1 MKKKPKIVIPTP
13 EEDDIINAGIADD
26 PDTFELDA
34 EWFANAIKTEEMLA
48 QHPELIEVIPL
59 SKGSTGTATGEPVI
73 ARIEADIA
81 DHFRTI
87 QDVKRS
93 PMKYSYIVVG
103 GGSAGC
109 VMAARLSEDPDV
121 TVLLLEAGPD
131 YPDFDHLPDD
141 LKLGNNVWLSAYGPH
156 NWGYEAR
163 ITAEQPNL
171 TIPRGKATGGSSAVN
186 GQVLLRGIPE
196 DYDGWA
202 ERGNEE
208 WGFTSCL
215 PYFNKME
222 TDLDFGGGDFHGN
235 DGPVPVRR
243 YPRAEW
249 MPHAVAF
256 EQACVAEGYPIDE
269 DQNHPE
275 STGVSPRA
283 RNTIDGFRMSNA
295 LNYLDTAR
303 HRLNLTIRG
312 SVTAHRVLFQGK
324 RAVGVE
330 AESGGE
336 MFTVDGDQI
345 IVCSGSVASPQL
357 LMLSGVGPADQ
368 LRSFGIEVVH
378 DSPGVGKNL
387 RDHPSAAV
395 LYRAA
400 GDRPDVQA
408 PMTQV
413 GLRYTATGSSL
424 RNDMQLQ
431 PMLMTSEHRPAQV
444 DIDDDSNYVG
454 MNASLQ
460 LAMGQG
466 ELTLQSTD
474 PHVQPFLNYNY
485 YQEEEDLRRMRDG
498 IRLAVRVAEQPMYQ
512 GVLEDRV
519 TPTDADLAS
528 DEALNDWLRRNSGT
542 SHHISGT
549 CKMGPDSDPM
559 TVVDQYL
566 KVKGVDGLRVAD
578 ASVMPDCIRAN
589 TNATTIMIAERLSD
603 FIKDGR

>member
-1 MKKKPKIVIPTP
+1 MKKKPKIIIPTP
-13 EEDDIINAGIADD
+13 EEDDIINVGIADD

-34 EWFANAIKTEEMLA
+34 EWFANAITTEEMLA
-48 QHPELIEVIPL
+48 QHPELIGVIPL
-59 SKGSTGTATGEPVI
+59 SKGGAGTATSEPVI
-73 ARIEADIA
+73 VRIEADIA
-81 DHFRTI
+81 DHSRTI

-93 PMKYSYIVVG
+93 PMKYHYIVVG

-109 VMAARLSEDPDV
+109 VMAARLSEDPNV

-196 DYDGWA
+196 DYDRWA

-235 DGPVPVRR
+235 DGPVPIRR
-243 YPRAEW
+243 YPRTEW

-256 EQACVAEGYPIDE
+256 EQACVAEGYPVDE

-368 LRSFGIEVVH
+368 LRSFGIEVVR

-444 DIDDDSNYVG
+444 AIDDDSNYVG

-474 PHVQPFLNYNY
+474 PNVQPFLNYNY

-498 IRLAVRVAEQPMYQ
+498 VRLAVRVAEQPMYQ

-528 DEALNDWLRRNSGT
+528 DEALNEWLRRNSGT

-603 FIKDGR
+603 FIKSGK

>member
-1 MKKKPKIVIPTP
+1 
-13 EEDDIINAGIADD
+13 
-26 PDTFELDA
+26 
-34 EWFANAIKTEEMLA
+34 
-48 QHPELIEVIPL
+48 
-59 SKGSTGTATGEPVI
+59 
-73 ARIEADIA
+73 
-81 DHFRTI
+81 
-87 QDVKRS
+87 
-93 PMKYSYIVVG
+93 MKYNYIIVG

-109 VMAARLSEDPDV
+109 VMASRLSEDPEV

-131 YPDFDHLPDD
+131 YPVFETLPDD

-156 NWGYEAR
+156 SWAYRGHMTSDLPDLE
-163 ITAEQPNL
+163 
-171 TIPRGKATGGSSAVN
+171 IPRGRATGGSSAIN

-196 DYDGWA
+196 DYDRWA
-202 ERGNEE
+202 EWGNDE
-208 WGFTSCL
+208 WGFTQCL

-222 TDLDFGGGDFHGN
+222 TDLDFGGGDIHGN

-243 YPRAEW
+243 YPRTEW
-249 MPHAVAF
+249 LPHAVAF
-256 EQACVAEGYPIDE
+256 EQACVAEGYPVHE
-269 DQNHPE
+269 DQNDPE

-283 RNTIDGFRMSNA
+283 RNTIDGVRMSNA
-295 LNYLDTAR
+295 LNYLDIAR

-312 SVTAHRVLFQGK
+312 SVTAHRVLFQGGSTGSP
-324 RAVGVE
+324 RAVGVQ

-336 MFTVDGDQI
+336 MFTVEGDQI
-345 IVCSGSVASPQL
+345 IVCSGAVASPQL
-357 LMLSGVGPADQ
+357 LMLSGVGPADH
-368 LRSFGIEVVH
+368 LGSFGIEVVH
-378 DSPGVGKNL
+378 NSPGVGKNL

-395 LYRAA
+395 LYRAT
-400 GDRPDVQA
+400 GERPDVQA

-413 GLRYTATGSSL
+413 GMRYTATDSSL

-444 DIDDDSNYVG
+444 EIDDDSNYIG

-474 PHVQPFLNYNY
+474 PHVQPFINYNY

-498 IRLAVRVAEQPMYQ
+498 IRLGVRVAEQSMYQ
-512 GVLEDRV
+512 GILEDRV
-519 TPTDADLAS
+519 TPTDEELAT
-528 DEALNDWLRRNSGT
+528 DEALNGWLRRNTGT

-566 KVKGVDGLRVAD
+566 KVKGVEGLRVAD

-589 TNATTIMIAERLSD
+589 TNATTIMIAEKLCD
-603 FIKDGR
+603 FIKAGK

>member
-26 PDTFELDA
+26 PDAFELDA
-34 EWFANAIKTEEMLA
+34 EWFANAITTEEMLA

-59 SKGSTGTATGEPVI
+59 SKGSIGTATGEPVI

-460 LAMGQG
+460 LAMGRG

-498 IRLAVRVAEQPMYQ
+498 VRLGVRVAEQPMYQ

-528 DEALNDWLRRNSGT
+528 DDALNDWLRRNSGT

-559 TVVDQYL
+559 TVVDQFL

-603 FIKDGR
+603 FIKDGK

>member
-1 MKKKPKIVIPTP
+1 
-13 EEDDIINAGIADD
+13 
-26 PDTFELDA
+26 
-34 EWFANAIKTEEMLA
+34 
-48 QHPELIEVIPL
+48 
-59 SKGSTGTATGEPVI
+59 
-73 ARIEADIA
+73 
-81 DHFRTI
+81 
-87 QDVKRS
+87 
-93 PMKYSYIVVG
+93 MKYHYIVVG

-109 VMAARLSEDPDV
+109 VMAARLSEDPNV

-196 DYDGWA
+196 DYDRWA

-368 LRSFGIEVVH
+368 LRSFGIEVVR

-444 DIDDDSNYVG
+444 AIDDDSNYVG

-474 PHVQPFLNYNY
+474 PNVQPFLNYNY
-485 YQEEEDLRRMRDG
+485 YQDEEDLRRMRDG
-498 IRLAVRVAEQPMYQ
+498 VRLAVRVAEQPMYQ

-528 DEALNDWLRRNSGT
+528 DEALNEWLRRNSGT

-589 TNATTIMIAERLSD
+589 TNATTIMIAERLAD
-603 FIKDGR
+603 FIKSGK

>member
-1 MKKKPKIVIPTP
+1 
-13 EEDDIINAGIADD
+13 
-26 PDTFELDA
+26 
-34 EWFANAIKTEEMLA
+34 
-48 QHPELIEVIPL
+48 
-59 SKGSTGTATGEPVI
+59 
-73 ARIEADIA
+73 
-81 DHFRTI
+81 
-87 QDVKRS
+87 
-93 PMKYSYIVVG
+93 MKYNYIVVG

-109 VMAARLSEDPDV
+109 VMASRLSEDPDV

-131 YPDFDHLPDD
+131 YPVFETLPDD
-141 LKLGNNVWLSAYGPH
+141 LKLGNNVFLSAYGPH
-156 NWGYEAR
+156 SWAYRGHMTDEM
-163 ITAEQPNL
+163 TDLE
-171 TIPRGKATGGSSAVN
+171 IPRGRATGGSSAIN

-196 DYDGWA
+196 DYDRWA
-202 ERGNEE
+202 EWGNDE

-256 EQACVAEGYPIDE
+256 EQACVAEGYPVHE
-269 DQNHPE
+269 DQNDPE
-275 STGVSPRA
+275 STGISPRA
-283 RNTIDGFRMSNA
+283 RNTLEGMRMSNA
-295 LNYLDTAR
+295 LNYLDPAR

-312 SVTAHRVLFQGK
+312 SVTTHRVLFAGN
-324 RAVGVE
+324 RAVGVL
-330 AESGGE
+330 AESGDE
-336 MFTVDGDQI
+336 MFTVEADQI
-345 IVCSGSVASPQL
+345 ILCSGAVASPQI
-357 LMLSGVGPADQ
+357 LMLSGVGPADH
-368 LRSFGIEVVH
+368 LSSFGIDVVH

-395 LYRAA
+395 LYRAT

-413 GLRYTATGSSL
+413 GMRYTAEGSSL

-444 DIDDDSNYVG
+444 DIDDDANYIG
-454 MNASLQ
+454 FNASLQ
-460 LAMGQG
+460 LALGQG

-474 PHVQPFLNYNY
+474 PRVQPYIHYNY
-485 YQEEEDLRRMRDG
+485 YREPEDLRRMRHG
-498 IRLAVRVAEQPMYQ
+498 IRLGVQVAEQPMYQ
-512 GVLEDRV
+512 PLLEERV
-519 TPTDADLAS
+519 TPTDEDLAT
-528 DEALNDWLRRNSGT
+528 DEALDQWLLRNSGT

-549 CKMGPDSDPM
+549 CKMGPDSDSM

-566 KVKGVDGLRVAD
+566 KVKGVENLRVAD

-589 TNATTIMIAERLSD
+589 TNATTIMIAEKLAD
-603 FIKDGR
+603 FIKAGK